1 MKRSWSIFR
10 GWPVAAQVV
19 SGVLAFFVL
28 AGAAGAAAG
37 PPRPKPA
44 NVSTFVAT
52 TLPRPTTTEYIA
64 PTTTTTT
71 EAPTTTTAAP
81 TTTTTEYTRPTT
93 AYSPPTT
100 AYRAPVYSPPPTDTP
115 PTTAGSSVYYSNCAD
130 ARAHGAAPIYQ
141 GQPGYRPGLDRDG
154 DGIACE

>member
-1 MKRSWSIFR
+1 MKRSWSVFR
-10 GWPVAAQVV
+10 GWPFAGQVI
-19 SGVLAFFVL
+19 SGLVAFFLL
-28 AGAAGAAAG
+28 AGVASAAAG
-37 PPRPKPA
+37 PPKPTPA
-44 NVSTFVAT
+44 KVSTFVAT

-64 PTTTTTT
+64 PTTTT

-81 TTTTTEYTRPTT
+81 TTTTREYTPPTT
-93 AYSPPTT
+93 EYSPPTT
-100 AYRAPVYSPPPTDTP
+100 AYRAPVYSPPPTYTP
-115 PTTAGSSVYYSNCAD
+115 PTTAGSSVYYANCDD